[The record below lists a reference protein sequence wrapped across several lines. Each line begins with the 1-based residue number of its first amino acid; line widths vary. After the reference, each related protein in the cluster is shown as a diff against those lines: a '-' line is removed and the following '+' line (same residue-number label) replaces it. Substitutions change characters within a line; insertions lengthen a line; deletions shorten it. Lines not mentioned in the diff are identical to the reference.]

1 VPESSKG
8 DFPVGKTIDPELSIC
23 SPGAHCAHYPPK
35 ALDILLG
42 WILQSI
48 LIFYQSLHQ
57 KIQRLRDKIPVLVI
71 RQKWFVMFQH
81 YILVTN
87 QQLYEV
93 LNSFFLYAQNQTND
107 QLLIHNQ
114 YLILKCHK
122 RYVTNKQIWTKI
134 NENMRIGGNFQKHIF
149 SGLLIY
155 CKVASIDS

>member
-23 SPGAHCAHYPPK
+23 SPGAHCAHHPHK

-57 KIQRLRDKIPVLVI
+57 KVQWLRDKIPVLVFC
-71 RQKWFVMFQH
+71 QKWFVMFQH

-93 LNSFFLYAQNQTND
+93 LNSIFLYAQNQTND

-114 YLILKCHK
+114 YLMLKSHK
-122 RYVTNKQIWTKI
+122 GYVTN
-134 NENMRIGGNFQKHIF
+134 NRF
-149 SGLLIY
+149 GL
-155 CKVASIDS
+155 KSMKTW

>member
-1 VPESSKG
+1 MRQVPESSKG

-23 SPGAHCAHYPPK
+23 SPGARCAHHPPK
-35 ALDILLG
+35 ALDVLLG

-48 LIFYQSLHQ
+48 LIFYQSLYQ
-57 KIQRLRDKIPVLVI
+57 KIQRFRDRIPVLVCD
-71 RQKWFVMFQH
+71 

-93 LNSFFLYAQNQTND
+93 SNSFFLYAQNQTND

-114 YLILKCHK
+114 YPMLKCHK

-134 NENMRIGGNFQKHIF
+134 NENLRKGGNFQKHIF

-155 CKVASIDS
+155 CKVASINS

>member
-1 VPESSKG
+1 MRQVPESSKG

-23 SPGAHCAHYPPK
+23 SPGAHCAHHPPK
-35 ALDILLG
+35 ALDVLLG

-48 LIFYQSLHQ
+48 LIFYQSLYQ
-57 KIQRLRDKIPVLVI
+57 KIQRFRDRIPVLVCD
-71 RQKWFVMFQH
+71 

-93 LNSFFLYAQNQTND
+93 SNSFFLYAQNQTND

-114 YLILKCHK
+114 FSMLKCHK

-134 NENMRIGGNFQKHIF
+134 NKNLRKGGDVQKHIF

-155 CKVASIDS
+155 CKVASINS